1 MAYSMNIIVLYDT
14 TSRLVFDGV
23 LYPEVVLVL
32 VLVCTGGGILGTI
45 HLAILRECNGVMAE
59 FIQLMYGTYVASH
72 SPMVVLVIRV
82 FLYTL
87 SFNTYAC
94 IPIGI
99 PIFTIPR
106 LSLTLSISI

>member
-45 HLAILRECNGVMAE
+45 H
-59 FIQLMYGTYVASH
+59 
-72 SPMVVLVIRV
+72 
-82 FLYTL
+82 
-87 SFNTYAC
+87 
-94 IPIGI
+94 
-99 PIFTIPR
+99 
-106 LSLTLSISI
+106 